1 MDVTKSIKYA
11 KYKMRVYS
19 MINGDV
25 KVVTLIYFNNTT
37 LKQIK
42 KDLEKD
48 GLMFLQIISTEHYT
62 KRYAME
68 INKFIANATE
78 I

>member
-1 MDVTKSIKYA
+1 MVVTKSIKYA
-11 KYKMRVYS
+11 KYTMRVYR

-25 KVVTLIYFNNTT
+25 QVVTVIYFNSTP
-37 LKQIK
+37 LKQVK
-42 KDLEKD
+42 EDLEKD

-62 KRYAME
+62 KRYKME
-68 INKFIANATE
+68 INKFIENATE